1 MEELGQDYMTQCNQ
15 YMSNRIGG
23 KRDTLNPY
31 RIGVKLILDRLVWD
45 LSFQSF
51 YYRKK
56 LKGLSNLYQGEKAVI
71 VCNGPSLN
79 KIDFS
84 LLQGVYTFGLN
95 KINLLSD
102 EFNFQPSSIVAV
114 NPFVIEQ
121 NKDFYSSTNIPLFL
135 DAMNSKRLISKRK
148 NINLIHSCDFPY
160 FSRDCT
166 FSVFQGYTVTY
177 VALQLAYYMGFSSVA
192 IIGLDHNYQIK
203 GCPNAVVKSDGNDIG
218 HFDSSYFSKDQLWQL
233 PDLKASEHYYNLA
246 NSSFKEDGRNIF
258 NASIDTD
265 LDVFPK
271 ITLEE
276 FIGNE

>member
-1 MEELGQDYMTQCNQ
+1 MEVLGQDCMTQCSQ

-31 RIGVKLILDRLVWD
+31 RVGVKLILDRLVWD

-166 FSVFQGYTVTY
+166 FSAFQGYTVTY

-192 IIGLDHNYQIK
+192 IIGLDHNYQIE
-203 GCPNAVVKSDGNDIG
+203 GCPNTVIKSDGNDMG
-218 HFDSSYFSKDQLWQL
+218 HFSSSYFSKDQLWQL